1 MPPAFQPSGG
11 RFSRRRVLS
20 GMLPVAALALL
31 SACGG
36 SAAGNAATGT
46 VSAGSATT
54 SSGAPSVAASTVSS
68 ATVAATAS
76 SASTSAAAPAVS
88 TTTSAAISATA
99 TSSAA
104 APATAVS
111 RAANSL
117 VVWMSAAAF
126 SLTDGIGADLMKP
139 FLAQHPG
146 LTLQA
151 SIESSLDKFKTQVA
165 GGTPPDLFHTQGYVQ
180 TTWGVT
186 GIVEPLDQYIARS
199 KNVKP
204 TDIWKFKLDEL
215 TWQGKTY
222 ALPYSID
229 SRVIWAN
236 DDLYNRAGL
245 DVQKLPATWADM
257 QTAVTKT
264 VVLQGGTN
272 LQQLGWDPFG
282 GSGGRLTFLVPF
294 WQQGGDFAPGDG
306 SKVDIA
312 NDMGVT
318 ALDWTSKMYD
328 LQGGYDAVTAFG
340 KAQAGGDGIKLFY
353 TSHTAHLYGT
363 IATKAE
369 FLTKVPNL
377 QYHIGQYPLP
387 PNGKLATYSGAWAL
401 CIGTGAKNADG
412 AFALIDYF
420 YQPDVQTKWAIA
432 QLRVPPSPSVAQSV
446 NYTQNDPLLKLT
458 VDAMP
463 YARFV
468 PSVPGGEQILP
479 ILDKAVL
486 TVLQKKATSHESLQ
500 NAQQLCQVEIDKYR
514 K

>member
-1 MPPAFQPSGG
+1 MESVSRPAER

-20 GMLPVAALALL
+20 GVLPLAGLALL

-36 SAAGNAATGT
+36 SAGAVSGT
-46 VSAGSATT
+46 VSASVATTASAASPATATSASSTTATAATGSATSAAATT
-54 SSGAPSVAASTVSS
+54 SSGVA
-68 ATVAATAS
+68 
-76 SASTSAAAPAVS
+76 
-88 TTTSAAISATA
+88 SATA
-99 TSSAA
+99 ALTSA

-117 VVWMSAAAF
+117 EVWMSSAAF
-126 SLTDGIGADLMKP
+126 SLTDGIGADVMKG

-186 GIVEPLDQYIARS
+186 GIVQPLDQYIARS

-257 QTAVTKT
+257 QTAVSKT
-264 VVLQGGTN
+264 VVLQGGN
-272 LQQLGWDPFG
+272 SLQQLGWDPFG

-318 ALDWTSKMYD
+318 ALDWTAKMYD
-328 LQGGYDAVTAFG
+328 VQGGYDAVTAFG
-340 KAQAGGDGIKLFY
+340 KTQAQGDGIKLFY

-363 IATKAE
+363 IATKAQ
-369 FLTKVPNL
+369 FLTKVPGL
-377 QYHIGQYPLP
+377 KYHVGQYPLP
-387 PNGKLATYSGAWAL
+387 PNGKLATYSGAWAM

-412 AFALIDYF
+412 AFALMDYF

-432 QLRVPPSPSVAQSV
+432 QLRVPPSPSVAQNV

-468 PSVPGGEQILP
+468 PSIPGGEQILP
-479 ILDKAVL
+479 ILDNAVL
-486 TVLQKKATSHESLQ
+486 AVLQKKATSHESLQ
-500 NAQQLCQVEIDKYR
+500 TAQQLCQVEIDKYR